1 MISLELGAVFG
12 EPRRFFGNQFV
23 YAVITSRARG
33 LSVGVNMNPDQLCN
47 FDCVYCE
54 VRREPS
60 KAGLKVDIAKLAHEL
75 IHILVMAQFK
85 QLGDLEQF
93 SRVPSDLMTLKE
105 VALSGDG
112 EPSLAENFH
121 EIVSEVV
128 RIRRLFPP
136 FKLVLIT
143 NGTGLNR
150 PEVQRGLE
158 ELSADDEI
166 WIKLDAGREE
176 FMHQINGTR
185 ISIETVLNNIR
196 EVGKRRPVIIQSL
209 FCLLEGH
216 PPCEKEIDAYIGRL
230 AQLKADGAQIPLV
243 QIYSTSRTPARPGCK
258 HLPLAGLSHIARRV
272 RMETGLHA
280 EVF

>member
-1 MISLELGAVFG
+1 MISELGAVFA

-23 YAVITSRARG
+23 YAVITSRAHG
-33 LSVGVNMNPDQLCN
+33 LSVGVNINPDQLCN

-54 VRREPS
+54 VRREPA

-93 SRVPSDLMTLKE
+93 SKVPSELMVLKE

-112 EPSLAENFH
+112 EPTLAENFH

-150 PEVQRGLE
+150 PVVQKGLD
-158 ELSADDEI
+158 ELSVGDEI
-166 WIKLDAGREE
+166 WIKLDAGTEE
-176 FMHQINGTR
+176 FMHRMNGTK
-185 ISIETVLNNIR
+185 IPIETVLSNILELAR
-196 EVGKRRPVIIQSL
+196 LRPVIIQSL

-230 AQLKADGAQIPLV
+230 LELKTGGAQIPLV

-272 RMETGLHA
+272 RTETGLHA